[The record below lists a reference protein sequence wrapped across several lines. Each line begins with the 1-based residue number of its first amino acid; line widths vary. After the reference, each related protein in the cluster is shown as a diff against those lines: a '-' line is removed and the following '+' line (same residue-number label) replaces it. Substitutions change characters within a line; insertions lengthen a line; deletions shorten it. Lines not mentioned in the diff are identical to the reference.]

1 MDIAI
6 VTPRYPPIHEGGGE
20 LSAQLLAK
28 SLQRYGEG
36 VDEVMVFS
44 FDGNARET
52 VSGVDVRRLGSPSSL
67 ITEYLNVAALPKL
80 WGRLGAFDIVHAYNM
95 ELHPV
100 VGYLSDREGFAS
112 VGTLNSYHYFPKSVI
127 NVTPSR
133 LERLYEL
140 VGLPTTGRVLTSYTK
155 RFDALVA
162 LSESLR
168 EIYYENGFAGCR
180 IEHITNMIDP
190 SFEVPDPS
198 EEYNGFTLLYV
209 GTLTRNK
216 GIRYLVEAMAS
227 VSDDV
232 SLRIVGDGPQEES
245 LRRLASDYG
254 VSPRIEFVGRV
265 PYEEV
270 PREYAN
276 ADAFVHPG
284 VWPEPLNRTVLEA
297 MQAGLPVVC
306 TDIGGPPEVVP
317 DADLLCPPADPSALV
332 AAVRRAMEKPPRSAA
347 RESREHVWSHHHPSV
362 VVPQIVN
369 LYTELCRD
377 HDC

>member
-1 MDIAI
+1 MTSVAI

-44 FDGNARET
+44 FDGNVRET
-52 VSGVDVRRLGSPSSL
+52 VAGVDVHRLGTPSSF
-67 ITEYLNVAALPKL
+67 ITERLNLAALPKL
-80 WGRLGAFDIVHAYNM
+80 RGRLGAFDVVHAYNM

-216 GIRYLVEAMAS
+216 GVRYLVEAMAS

-245 LRRLASDYG
+245 LRGLASDYG
-254 VSPRIEFVGRV
+254 VSSRIEFVGRV

-306 TDIGGPPEVVP
+306 TDVGGPPEVVP
-317 DADLLCPPADPSALV
+317 DEDLVCSPADSAGLALAIQRARTKDSAAAADESRAYV
-332 AAVRRAMEKPPRSAA
+332 AAN
-347 RESREHVWSHHHPSV
+347 HHPSV
-362 VVPQIVN
+362 VVPRIVA
-369 LYTELCRD
+369 LYDELR
-377 HDC
+377 